1 MSTPCRFTRCPMR
14 IFAQEEK
21 LDHFHQASRDSV
33 PTVYPQPV
41 STYQAM
47 TVQENQWVQAEAQAA
62 KNTDKLLDQQQL
74 LGVGILALAGAM
86 YYSRK

>member
-1 MSTPCRFTRCPMR
+1 MFTSFENYDE
-14 IFAQEEK
+14 IVQKTQEEK
-21 LDHFHQASRDSV
+21 MAHFHEASRASV

-47 TVQENQWVQAEAQAA
+47 TAQENQWVQAEAQAS